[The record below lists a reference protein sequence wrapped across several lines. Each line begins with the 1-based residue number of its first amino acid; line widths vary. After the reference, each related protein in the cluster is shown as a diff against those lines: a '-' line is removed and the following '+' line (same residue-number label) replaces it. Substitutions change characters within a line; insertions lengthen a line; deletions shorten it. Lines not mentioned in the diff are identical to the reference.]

1 MPLCTNVHT
10 LRQMDC
16 EWDEA
21 KAASNLQKHDVDF
34 ADAAGVFDDP
44 FALSMPDD
52 DADEERCVA
61 IGSDFLGRL
70 LVVVYAYR
78 GDGVRL
84 ISARKATPAER
95 GAYEEGTR

>member
-1 MPLCTNVHT
+1 MCIHFLG
-10 LRQMDC
+10 MEC

-21 KAASNLQKHDVDF
+21 KAASNLRKHGVDF
-34 ADAAGVFDDP
+34 ADAVGVFDDP

-52 DADEERCVA
+52 DADEERCIA
-61 IGSDFLGRL
+61 IGNDFLGRV

-78 GDGVRL
+78 GDRIRV

-95 GAYEEGTR
+95 DAYEEGSR